1 MESLVL
7 VISVIAL
14 FAIGYIAVDVL
25 IPDPRKQTQSGF
37 AATNAAPRRR

>member
-14 FAIGYIAVDVL
+14 FAKGYIAVDVL
-25 IPDPRKQTQSGF
+25 IPDPRKL
-37 AATNAAPRRR
+37 RRYNRKQRKKNRK